1 MNRLLALSLILLSP
15 ALVMAQTTGETAKK
29 PATKTVAK
37 APAKKTETSSRTQL
51 NSAANQAAAGIR
63 AADVALTPAELAI
76 ADRIQTG
83 TMPCELGASVVVE
96 ADPKAPGYFNVRG
109 KGYAYRM
116 HPVVTSTGAIRLE
129 DNHDGGAVWL
139 QLSNKSMLMDQKAGK
154 RLADECAS
162 PAQLAVAEALKKNPA
177 PSLLD
182 MSTPATCAKDKK
194 C

>member
-1 MNRLLALSLILLSP
+1 MKRLLALSLILLSP
-15 ALVMAQTTGETAKK
+15 SVVLAQPAGETAKK
-29 PATKTVAK
+29 PTTKTAAK

-76 ADRIQTG
+76 ADRVQTG
-83 TMPCELGASVVVE
+83 NLPCELGASVVVE
-96 ADPKAPGYFNVRG
+96 ADPKAPGYFSVRG
-109 KGYAYRM
+109 KGFAYRM

-129 DNHDGGAVWL
+129 DHHDGGAVWL

-154 RLADECAS
+154 RLADECVS
-162 PAQLAVAEALKKNPA
+162 PAQIAVAEALKKNPA

-182 MSTPATCAKDKK
+182 KSSPAGCGKEK

>member
-1 MNRLLALSLILLSP
+1 MKRLLALSLILLSP
-15 ALVMAQTTGETAKK
+15 SVVLAQPAGEAAKK
-29 PATKTVAK
+29 PTTKTAAK

-76 ADRIQTG
+76 ADRVQTG
-83 TMPCELGASVVVE
+83 NLPCELGASVVVE
-96 ADPKAPGYFNVRG
+96 ADPKAPGYFSVRG
-109 KGYAYRM
+109 KGFAYRM
-116 HPVVTSTGAIRLE
+116 HQVVTSTGAIRLE
-129 DNHDGGAVWL
+129 DHHDGGAVWL

-154 RLADECAS
+154 RLADECVS
-162 PAQLAVAEALKKNPA
+162 PAQIAVAEALKKNPA

-182 MSTPATCAKDKK
+182 MSSPAGCGKEK